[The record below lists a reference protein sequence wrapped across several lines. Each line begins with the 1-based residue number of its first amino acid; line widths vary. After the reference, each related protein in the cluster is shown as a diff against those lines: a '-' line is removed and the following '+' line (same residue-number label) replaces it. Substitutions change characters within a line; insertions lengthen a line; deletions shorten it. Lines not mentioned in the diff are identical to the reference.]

1 MYDTSVKV
9 PAIVSH
15 PGTIPAG
22 VVSDALLSQYD
33 WLPPCSS
40 TSAWRIPRVPAAGTL
55 LAPLLRGQD
64 GRGGQDYVVAQHVF
78 DEYGPV
84 RMVRT
89 REWKYVHRYAY
100 GPHELYDLRND
111 PQEHTNRADDPDQ
124 GAVRRELKAELDG
137 WFVRYADP
145 QRDGTRE
152 AVYGK
157 GSSTSPAPRGA
168 AHRRTPQTSRRLSRA
183 APASP
188 PPWARDDRPSRR
200 IVTPARQ
207 PALSTRTR
215 PLQRGGRSRERD
227 ARKGRD
233 R

>member
-1 MYDTSVKV
+1 MGRGNDT
-9 PAIVSH
+9 H
-15 PGTIPAG
+15 E
-22 VVSDALLSQYD
+22 
-33 WLPPCSS
+33 
-40 TSAWRIPRVPAAGTL
+40 R
-55 LAPLLRGQD
+55 LLRGQD
-64 GRGGQDYVVAQHVF
+64 GRGGQDYVVAQHVY

-157 GSSTSPAPRGA
+157 GQLDLAGPAGRGA
-168 AHRRTPQTSRRLSRA
+168 QAYA
-183 APASP
+183 A
-188 PPWARDDRPSRR
+188 D
-200 IVTPARQ
+200 VTPVEPGISSVSAT
-207 PALSTRTR
+207 LGTVR
-215 PLQRGGRSRERD
+215 PPLAAG
-227 ARKGRD
+227 
-233 R
+233 